1 MLLRMLF
8 RNALR
13 HKLRALLTVGG
24 MAVAILAFCLLRT
37 VIDAWYAGVEASS
50 ATRLVTRNA
59 ISLIFPLPLSY
70 REKIRSVDGV
80 TAVTY
85 GNWFGGYYV
94 DNRNFFA
101 NFAVDGESYLGL
113 YPEYILPP
121 DQEAAFLR
129 DRKGAIAGRGL
140 ADRFGWQVGDTVVL
154 TGTIFPGNW
163 EFTLRGI
170 YSGRDQ
176 TVDQNQ
182 FFFHWANLNETVRTI
197 RPGDADRVGFF
208 IEGVARPELAA
219 PVAASIDEMFKN
231 SVAETLTETER
242 AFQLG
247 FVAMSQAII
256 AAVQIVSLVVILI
269 ILAVVANTM
278 AMAVRER
285 MKEFSVLKTLG
296 FGAGHIALLIFG
308 ESLLLSALGG
318 GLGMLLTFPAAQAFS
333 KAVGQFFPVFRVTG
347 ETMAMA
353 GGAILAVGVAAALF
367 PTVTAVRVRI
377 VEGLRR
383 LG

>member
-13 HKLRALLTVGG
+13 HKLRTLLTVGG

-70 REKIRSVDGV
+70 REKIRSVEGV
-80 TAVTY
+80 TTVTY
-85 GNWFGGYYV
+85 GNWFGGYYI

-113 YPEYILPP
+113 YPEYVLPA
-121 DQEAAFLR
+121 DQESAFLR
-129 DRKGAIAGRGL
+129 DRRGAIAGHSL
-140 ADRFGWQVGDTVVL
+140 AERFRWQVGDTVVL

-170 YSGRDQ
+170 YRGRDQ

-182 FFFHWANLNETVRTI
+182 FFFHWANLNETIRSV

-208 IEGVARPELAA
+208 IQGVARPELAA
-219 PVAASIDEMFKN
+219 SVASQIDEMFKN

-256 AAVQIVSLVVILI
+256 AAIQIVSFVVILI

-285 MKEFSVLKTLG
+285 MKEFAVLKTLG
-296 FGAGHIALLIFG
+296 FGAGHLVLLIFG

-318 GLGMLLTFPAAQAFS
+318 GLGMLLTFPAAEAFS
-333 KAVGQFFPVFRVTG
+333 SSVGQFFPVFIVSG

-353 GGAILAVGVAAALF
+353 AAAVLAVGMSAALF
-367 PTVTAVRVRI
+367 PSLTAVRVRI

-383 LG
+383 VG

>member
-13 HKLRALLTVGG
+13 HKLRTLLTVGG

-101 NFAVDGESYLGL
+101 NFAVEGESYLGL

-140 ADRFGWQVGDTVVL
+140 ADRFGWEVGDTVVL

-182 FFFHWANLNETVRTI
+182 FFFHWANLNETVRAV
-197 RPGDADRVGFF
+197 RPGEADRVGFF

-219 PVAASIDEMFKN
+219 PVAAGIDEMFKN

-256 AAVQIVSLVVILI
+256 AAVQLVSLVVILI
-269 ILAVVANTM
+269 ILVVVANTM

-333 KAVGQFFPVFRVTG
+333 RAVGQFFPVFRVTG

-353 GGAILAVGVAAALF
+353 AGAIIAVGVTAALF